1 MAFVFVA
8 IPVLMLDFSVDT
20 AHWPA
25 AALQQRVVIT
35 TGSYDHAVDGVALT
49 LNRLAAHLLR
59 QGHEV
64 LALSPGLSLSL
75 SLGLGLIL
83 SVSLGLGLS
92 LNLSLDLS
100 LSLSLRLDLD
110 LNRCP
115 HRPAPP
121 YRRATPATHLRP
133 SAPRDLIGAGAR
145 AQPVPHH
152 VDTSPVRPAS
162 AAPCG

>member
-1 MAFVFVA
+1 
-8 IPVLMLDFSVDT
+8 MLDFSVDT

-75 SLGLGLIL
+75 SLGLGLTL

-110 LNRCP
+110 LNRCSCSARTAL
-115 HRPAPP
+115 HRLAPP
-121 YRRATPATHLRP
+121 YAPHRFAPLHSRRAPSHLR
-133 SAPRDLIGAGAR
+133 
-145 AQPVPHH
+145 
-152 VDTSPVRPAS
+152 TS
-162 AAPCG
+162 